1 MSRSRRKQ
9 PYFYM
14 CGCTPSI
21 YKKQVNRGMRRAV
34 RIAVQFEG
42 EEELL
47 PQTLDQ
53 YDDVWGAPM
62 DGKKRWCNPK
72 DKWVAKMMRKK

>member
-1 MSRSRRKQ
+1 
-9 PYFYM
+9 
-14 CGCTPSI
+14 
-21 YKKQVNRGMRRAV
+21 MRRAV